1 MALDP
6 MTLHER
12 TCPDKS
18 TRTRG
23 LITVGGLV
31 PLLHGAAGFWDD
43 LIGFIGI
50 LVVIGG
56 LLLLTWRAGKKKRQ
70 RLRGRG
76 RRGRR

>member
-6 MTLHER
+6 MKLDESG
-12 TCPDKS
+12 CPDKS
-18 TRTRG
+18 TRTGG
-23 LITVGGLV
+23 LVAVGGLV
-31 PLLHGAAGFWDD
+31 PLLHGAAGVWDA

-50 LVVIGG
+50 FVVLGG
-56 LLLLTWRAGKKKRQ
+56 LLFLTWRAGKKKQ

>member
-6 MTLHER
+6 MKLVER
-12 TCPDKS
+12 SCPDKS
-18 TRTRG
+18 TRAGG
-23 LITVGGLV
+23 LVTVGGLV

-56 LLLLTWRAGKKKRQ
+56 LLFLTWRAGKKKQLR
-70 RLRGRG
+70 RGRA